1 MGKVQELVITK
12 GKTIKAGD
20 SEEWVHVEYSI
31 KAVVDSETD
40 LETAKAHL
48 EGLEDGWLTGIAGLA
63 STAPAKAPTPVATSP
78 NSVAALFPKEF
89 ADLLAFEEKGEWIT
103 IKPKQFLGSENFAK
117 IAKIIK
123 DHSGEYI
130 SAGKDSHFRLSKQS

>member
-78 NSVAALFPKEF
+78 IVSLLCSRKNSPTYLPSKKRVS
-89 ADLLAFEEKGEWIT
+89 
-103 IKPKQFLGSENFAK
+103 GSP
-117 IAKIIK
+117 
-123 DHSGEYI
+123 
-130 SAGKDSHFRLSKQS
+130 